1 MTEFS
6 HFSLL
11 HRAVAQIYDRI
22 TYVWILLGEKILI
35 SKVHEEGEA
44 GHGHEDEVV
53 DGGGGHSDGEEAAS
67 EADLADKQFQILVDL
82 IDRVEIVIKFSI

>member
-82 IDRVEIVIKFSI
+82 IDRVEIVITFSI